1 MQSEVGRAKYRG
13 LRVGLT
19 ALCLALFLCLLA
31 GAWSLPFRYPSMSLF
46 YKSGY
51 HRLLLVSGKLLG
63 VTGGLL
69 LLVQL
74 LAVAPGFF
82 PEWLFSR
89 GGRLHFHRANGL
101 GLLVL
106 VCHPVLILGA
116 DDFAFYPL
124 EKKYL
129 PEFVGMALLICL
141 LLLVLSAHFRSRL
154 PLSYRAWRIGH
165 RLGALVV
172 VGLFL
177 GHLLTVS
184 ETFRR
189 GLPHRLALGLAG
201 VEGLLL
207 AMILG
212 RALFFGNKR

>member
-1 MQSEVGRAKYRG
+1 MESQAVKHPG
-13 LRVGLT
+13 LRLGLA
-19 ALCLALFLCLLA
+19 ALCLLLFLLLLA
-31 GAWSLPFRYPSMSLF
+31 GAWSLPFRYPSESLF
-46 YKSGY
+46 YKFGQQ
-51 HRLLLVSGKLLG
+51 RLLLISGKLAG

-69 LLVQL
+69 ILVQL
-74 LAVAPGFF
+74 LAVAPGLF

-89 GGRLHFHRANGL
+89 AGRLRFHRANGL
-101 GLLVL
+101 ALLLL

-124 EKKYL
+124 ARKYL
-129 PEFVGMALLICL
+129 PEFVGMALLFCL
-141 LLLVLSAHFRSRL
+141 LLLVLTAQFRARL

-172 VGLFL
+172 VALFL

-184 ETFRR
+184 ETFRW

-201 VEGLLL
+201 VEGFLLL
-207 AMILG
+207 LILG
-212 RALFFGNKR
+212 RALFSGNTR

>member
-1 MQSEVGRAKYRG
+1 MQAEVGRAINPG
-13 LRVGLT
+13 LRVGL
-19 ALCLALFLCLLA
+19 AFLCLTLFLLLLA
-31 GAWSLPFRYPSMSLF
+31 GAWSLPFRYPSMSMF
-46 YKSGY
+46 YKFGY

-74 LAVAPGFF
+74 LAVAPGLF

-89 GGRLHFHRANGL
+89 GGRLRFHRANGL
-101 GLLVL
+101 GLLLL

-129 PEFVGMALLICL
+129 PEFVGLALLLCL
-141 LLLVLSAHFRSRL
+141 LVLVLSAQFRARL

-189 GLPHRLALGLAG
+189 GLPHQLALGLAG
-201 VEGLLL
+201 VEGFLLV
-207 AMILG
+207 IIFG
-212 RALFFGNKR
+212 RPFFSGNKR